1 MDFIHTILEY
11 SEIWGLLITLTFI
24 ILYRVR
30 YAYLRPVATYVA
42 LALLVNIAI
51 VGIYFINQPYYP
63 EYKYSNNFLYNIHSL
78 VRFYCFTSF
87 FILLRQPFLKRM
99 KWMAIV
105 FFTLFFIVN
114 FLFYEDFL
122 NFKSFSGRLLSAEAG
137 LLLLFCLQYYF
148 FILRDETDTGTRPPS
163 FWVVTGLSI
172 YVVVNF
178 PIFLFYQ
185 SMLKQFE
192 DFAIGIW
199 DVHNIS
205 YIIFCIFLARAFYAA
220 RTSKSKT

>member
-1 MDFIHTILEY
+1 VDFIHNILEY
-11 SEIWGLLITLTFI
+11 SEIWGLLISLSFI
-24 ILYRVR
+24 IIYGVKLR
-30 YAYLRPVATYVA
+30 YLKPIAGYVI

-51 VGIYFINQPYYP
+51 VGIYFINQPFYP
-63 EYKYSNNFLYNIHSL
+63 EYKYSNNFLYNVHSL
-78 VRFYCFTSF
+78 VRFYGFTIF
-87 FILLRQPFLKRM
+87 FILLNQPFLKKL
-99 KWMAIV
+99 KWVTVVIFSM
-105 FFTLFFIVN
+105 LFLVN
-114 FLFYEDFL
+114 FLFFEDFF
-122 NFKSFSGRLLSAEAG
+122 NFRSFSGRLLSAEAG

-148 FILRDETDTGTRPPS
+148 YILRDETDTGTRPPS

-205 YIIFCIFLARAFYAA
+205 YVIFCIFLARAF
-220 RTSKSKT
+220 